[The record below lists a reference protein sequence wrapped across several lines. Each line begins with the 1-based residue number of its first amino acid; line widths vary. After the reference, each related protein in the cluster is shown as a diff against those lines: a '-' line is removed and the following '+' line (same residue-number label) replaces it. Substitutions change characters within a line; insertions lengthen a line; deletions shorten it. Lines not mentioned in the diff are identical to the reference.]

1 MYSILHV
8 VVELDTT
15 QQKNNN
21 NLSTD
26 ASVHLP
32 KSSWVPPAE
41 SDIGRENLNQ
51 SSQSQNTGMVVT
63 IY

>member
-1 MYSILHV
+1 MYSIVHGV
-8 VVELDTT
+8 IELDTT
-15 QQKNNN
+15 QQMNNN
-21 NLSTD
+21 NLSID
-26 ASVHLP
+26 VSLHLL

-41 SDIGRENLNQ
+41 SDIGRDNLNQ